1 MHRRRGCS
9 GGARGPGRGSWNA
22 SCAHPTARRG
32 PGRRGGHPG
41 ASDGLVPRWQPE
53 DPMLTATDVAM
64 QFGGQ
69 TLFEDVNLQLDAGQ
83 RYGLVGA
90 NGSGKSTLLR
100 LLCGDESSTQGSITC
115 RKNARIGTLEQD
127 HFQYDD
133 VPILHVVMMGNEELW
148 RAMVEKEKVLAEAE
162 TYFDEDRYSQL
173 EDIVLRF
180 DGYAYEARAGEILEG
195 LGVPV
200 AVHEQPLRT
209 LSGGFKLRVLLAKVL
224 ASEPDIIFLDE
235 PTNHLD
241 ILAVK
246 WLEDFLASFR
256 GLAVIVSHDRRFL
269 DAACTHILDVDYE
282 RVMVYKGNYTAFEAQ
297 KEEERTRQEAEIDKR
312 QQEIDDHKAFIARF
326 SAKATKARQANSR
339 KKQLE
344 KIEITQLPRTS
355 RRHPHLA
362 FHPRRHSGRVVVE
375 ARDLGKRYGDKLVL
389 DGIDIEVIRGEKV
402 AIIGPNGIGKSTLL
416 KILMGEVQPDQ
427 GEVAWGYET
436 HVGYAPQDHTEALGD
451 PTGTVMTS
459 LWETIPDEG
468 QGGVIGRLAAVL
480 FTREDC
486 DKPVQHLSGGEGM
499 RLLFAK
505 IAASEPNV
513 LVMDEP
519 TNHLDLEGIESLAKA
534 LRSYEGTLILVS
546 HDRWLVEQVATRI
559 VEISPSGVRDFKGSY
574 QDFVRYTERDHLD
587 VDAVVATERAGKRQR
602 KRGSR

>member
-1 MHRRRGCS
+1 
-9 GGARGPGRGSWNA
+9 
-22 SCAHPTARRG
+22 
-32 PGRRGGHPG
+32 
-41 ASDGLVPRWQPE
+41 
-53 DPMLTATDVAM
+53 MLTATDVAM
-64 QFGGQ
+64 NFGGQ
-69 TLFEDVNLQLDAGQ
+69 TLFEEVNLQLDAGQ
-83 RYGLVGA
+83 RYGIVGA
-90 NGSGKSTLLR
+90 NGAGKSTLLR
-100 LLCGDESSTQGSITC
+100 LLSAEEDSSKGTITR

-133 VPILHVVMMGNEELW
+133 VPILQVVMMGNDELW
-148 RAMVEKEKVLAEAE
+148 RAMVEKEELLENAEHH
-162 TYFDEDRYSQL
+162 FDEERYSQL

-200 AVHEQPLRT
+200 AVHDQPLRT

-224 ASEPDIIFLDE
+224 ASEPDVVFLDE

-246 WLEDFLASFR
+246 WLEDFLASYR

-282 RVMVYKGNYTAFEAQ
+282 RVMVYKGNYSAFERQ
-297 KEEERTRQEAEIDKR
+297 RDESRERQESEIEKR
-312 QQEIDDHKAFIARF
+312 QKEIDDHKAFIARF

-339 KKQLE
+339 KRQLE
-344 KIEITQLPRTS
+344 KIEITQLPQSS

-362 FHPRRHSGRVVVE
+362 FRPRRHSGRVVLE
-375 ARDLGKRYGDKLVL
+375 ARDIGKVYGDKVVL
-389 DGIDIEVIRGEKV
+389 DGVDLEVIRGEKV

-416 KILMGEVQPDQ
+416 KILMGEVAPDC
-427 GEVAWGYET
+427 GEVTWGYET

-451 PTGTVMTS
+451 PTGTVMSS

-486 DKPVQHLSGGEGM
+486 DKAVQNLSGGEGM

-505 IAASEPNV
+505 VAAAEPNV

-519 TNHLDLEGIESLAKA
+519 TNHLDLEGIESLAEA
-534 LRSYEGTLILVS
+534 LQSYEGTLILVS

-574 QDFVRYTERDHLD
+574 QDFVRYTEQDHLD
-587 VDAVVATERAGKRQR
+587 VEAVVASERAGRRRR